1 MKTVEYIENYYNNLP
16 KIDQQGML
24 QYCINI
30 TLTNGQKINEK
41 EKIIQFFED
50 GITVEYEYSDHAGT
64 KFEVYSIDKIK
75 EIDIKR
81 IN

>member
-1 MKTVEYIENYYNNLP
+1 MKTIEYIEEYYTKLP
-16 KIDQQGML
+16 KIDQQEML

-41 EKIIQFFED
+41 EKIIRFLED
-50 GITVEYEYSDHAGT
+50 GITVEYGYSDHAGT